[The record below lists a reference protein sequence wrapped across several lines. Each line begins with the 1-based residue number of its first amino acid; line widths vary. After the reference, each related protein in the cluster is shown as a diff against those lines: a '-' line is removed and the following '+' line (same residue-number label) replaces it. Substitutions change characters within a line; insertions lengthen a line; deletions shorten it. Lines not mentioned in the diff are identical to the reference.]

1 VNTSWRVRPCP
12 DPSPEPEVSYP
23 RVTVKDRDGIPS
35 PSAHDRER
43 NSHRSGIAW
52 SKSAIRAI
60 LNNPRYTGRQVWNR
74 QRKDEVLID
83 VNGRQ
88 C

>member
-1 VNTSWRVRPCP
+1 MTRPA
-12 DPSPEPEVSYP
+12 
-23 RVTVKDRDGIPS
+23 TVVQRIFAEFIAGRGLFAIAEGLTRDGIPS

-60 LNNPRYTGRQVWNR
+60 LNNPRCTGRQVWNR

-83 VNGRQ
+83 GRQ